1 MLKQHKKLIMYLF
14 KPFTGR
20 FVLLSALLMLIAVL
34 DAAIPYATKIAIDRF
49 ITPMTTEGLVPFAT
63 LYAGII
69 LVFGTLIVIFIIL
82 AGKLESG
89 IAYRLRK
96 ESFDR
101 MQDYNFSYFDE
112 EGVGKVLSKITS
124 DIGKLSDIISWGLV
138 DLVWSITFMG
148 IILGVMFVINWQLA
162 AIVSIVVPILVLVSY
177 FFQKRIF
184 FMQKDVRKLNSEII
198 RLINEGIT
206 GAITSKTLVTET
218 KNTGEFKEV
227 TENMKDKSIKSA
239 VLSSIYTPVALNIG
253 SLSVALVVVAGGFY
267 LDNHLISLG
276 TLILSLTT
284 PV

>member
-124 DIGKLSDIISWGLV
+124 DIGKLSDIISWGACGSGMV
-138 DLVWSITFMG
+138 NNIYGDYFRRHVCH
-148 IILGVMFVINWQLA
+148 QLA
-162 AIVSIVVPILVLVSY
+162 ACGY
-177 FFQKRIF
+177 
-184 FMQKDVRKLNSEII
+184 
-198 RLINEGIT
+198 
-206 GAITSKTLVTET
+206 
-218 KNTGEFKEV
+218 
-227 TENMKDKSIKSA
+227 
-239 VLSSIYTPVALNIG
+239 SIYCRAYFG
-253 SLSVALVVVAGGFY
+253 SSELFFSKENFLYAKRCEKAQFRNY
-267 LDNHLISLG
+267 
-276 TLILSLTT
+276 
-284 PV
+284 